1 MFFKGFYPWSISYLQ
16 KTVMRHQITGQRN
29 QLESTREKR
38 ERLQDAMQAFYVA
51 KLNKETQESSGDSQ
65 TLDQAKAKL

>member
-1 MFFKGFYPWSISYLQ
+1 MGSQLQ
-16 KTVMRHQITGQRN
+16 ETQSTSRK
-29 QLESTREKR
+29 TREKR
-38 ERLQDAMQAFYVA
+38 KRLQDAMQAFYVA